1 MRGCVG
7 VDQGAGV
14 KLLVLPLG
22 YSDRIR
28 NGYVALQ
35 PGTCGSYIP

>member
-14 KLLVLPLG
+14 KLLVQPPS
-22 YSDRIR
+22 YSGRIR